1 MTAPRHSSRA
11 GSAAPSTPSRAGRS
25 KPSGG
30 TSPWSASTGRRC
42 STATCCASCTT
53 TSRATNGSWNG
64 STTEHLDERCRSR
77 ASPAGGRP
85 PEARLMRAPYVELHC
100 HSNFSFLDGGSH
112 PAELAARAAELEMP
126 ALAITDRGGVYGAV
140 KFLQACRKLG
150 VKPLIGTALEVD
162 GQETVVIARNLR
174 GYSNLC
180 RLLSLAHADQPK
192 GEARATLTRVAEHK
206 GDLFYLSA
214 TDDERRLRELQEAL
228 GNESVFSELHHHLRP
243 EDPWVLE
250 GRASMAK
257 RCGAAVVATNQV
269 HYHVP
274 ERRRLHDVLV
284 AIRHRTTLDGA
295 RPHLFPNAEHHLK
308 AGDEMRPLF
317 KGHAE
322 ALAAP
327 WDIAQECAVELDFR
341 KVRFPGY
348 PVPAGETPFS
358 FLYKLCFEGVRER
371 YRPITPEVARRL
383 QRELEVIEKT
393 GLAEFFLINWDL
405 MRFAREHGVPGQGR
419 GSAADSIV
427 AYVLGITRVDPIEH
441 NLLFERFLHEE
452 MTSTPD
458 IDIDFST
465 KHREQVIQYVYDKYG
480 WERTGMVCNV
490 VTFQPRMAIRQVGK
504 ALGFSAELLDRLAKG
519 VDRWPAPGE
528 MLTPP
533 GNPTEGVEDSMTGAM
548 PPPADMRPQSWQ
560 QFLELCR
567 EVIEFPRHLS
577 IHVGGMLVTGEPL
590 VDIVPVEP
598 ATMEGRRVVQFNKD
612 DVEDLGLI
620 KVDLLGLRTLSVVAE
635 TLDLIQ
641 DTTGTRPDLDR
652 LPLDDPKVFE
662 MCSEADTIGVFQIES
677 RAQMQTLPRTRP
689 QSFNDLVVEV
699 AIIRPGPIQGNAVHP
714 YIRRKQGREPVIY
727 AHPLLEPVLK
737 DTLGVIL
744 YQEQIIEIAMRVAGM
759 TPSQADGFRRAMT
772 RHLNRV
778 EMSSLEGDF
787 INGCLANSV
796 PREVADQLFAAVQG
810 FAVYGFCRSHAAA
823 FARTTYETAWLKL
836 NYPVEFGCGLLN
848 HQPMGFYHPSVLVE
862 DLKRHGVKVLPVDV
876 NRSYARCLPE
886 PLALS
891 PTKPQLAEGP
901 PSSTRPSLP
910 RRPTEISVSVASTQ
924 AVKAQAAMTH
934 AMRIGLNYV
943 RDLGEDGRNAI
954 VAERRRAGPYSSFDD
969 FLNRLRGGPIGP
981 RAVRNL
987 VMVGAFDALRQ
998 PRRKLLW
1005 GWQERWHGH
1014 GLRRGLGT
1022 QAELRLNGTAP
1033 DLPAVD
1039 EFDANQLE
1047 YRISDLSTGHHLI
1060 HFCRDRLRAM
1070 GALESNQLPSIP
1082 DRHRV
1087 RVAGLVITRQAPSTA
1102 KKIRFFTLED
1112 EFGQVNVTIKP
1123 DVYDRYRHIANRQP
1137 ILIIDGVMQRQD
1149 GVWSVLASHIEALRG
1164 VPRPQQRSHDYR

>member
-1 MTAPRHSSRA
+1 VS
-11 GSAAPSTPSRAGRS
+11 
-25 KPSGG
+25 
-30 TSPWSASTGRRC
+30 
-42 STATCCASCTT
+42 
-53 TSRATNGSWNG
+53 
-64 STTEHLDERCRSR
+64 
-77 ASPAGGRP
+77 
-85 PEARLMRAPYVELHC
+85 PYVELHC

-112 PAELAARAAELEMP
+112 PFELAAQAAQLEMP
-126 ALAITDRGGVYGAV
+126 ALAITDRGGVYGVV

-150 VKPLIGTALEVD
+150 VKPIIGTALEVE
-162 GQETVVIARNLR
+162 GEEVVMIARNLR

-180 RLLSLAHADQPK
+180 RLLSVAHVDQPK
-192 GEARATLTRVAEHK
+192 GEARASIAKVAEHR
-206 GDLFYLSA
+206 GDVFYLSA
-214 TDDERRLRELQEAL
+214 TDDDRRLRELQEAL
-228 GNESVFSELHHHLRP
+228 GKENVFSELHHHLGP
-243 EDPWVLE
+243 SDAWVLE
-250 GRASMAK
+250 GRAAMA
-257 RCGAAVVATNQV
+257 RQCGAQVVATNEV

-274 ERRRLHDVLV
+274 QRRRLHDVLV
-284 AIRHRTTLDGA
+284 AIRHRATLESA
-295 RPHLFPNAEHHLK
+295 RPHLFPNSEHHLK
-308 AGDEMRPLF
+308 GGEALRPLF

-322 ALAAP
+322 ALAKP
-327 WDIAQECAVELDFR
+327 WEIAQECDVDLDFR

-348 PVPAGETPFS
+348 PVPSGETPFS

-465 KHREQVIQYVYDKYG
+465 EHREQVIQYIYDKYG

-519 VDRWPAPGE
+519 VDRWF
-528 MLTPP
+528 
-533 GNPTEGVEDSMTGAM
+533 TEDVADSMLDAV
-548 PPPADMRPQSWQ
+548 PPPAMRPQSWQ

-577 IHVGGMLVTGEPL
+577 IHNGGMLVTGEPL
-590 VDIVPVEP
+590 VEIVPVEP
-598 ATMEGRRVVQFNKD
+598 ATMAGRRVVQFNKD

-620 KVDLLGLRTLSVVAE
+620 KMDMLGLRTLSVVAE
-635 TLDLIQ
+635 ALELIK
-641 DTTGTRPDLDR
+641 DATGVRPDLDQ
-652 LPLDDPKVFE
+652 LPLNDPAVFE
-662 MCSEADTIGVFQIES
+662 MCSAADTIGVFQIES

-714 YIRRKQGREPVIY
+714 YIRRKQGRELVTY
-727 AHPLLEPVLK
+727 AHPLLEPILK

-744 YQEQIIEIAMRVAGM
+744 YQEQIIEIAMYVAGM
-759 TPSQADGFRRAMT
+759 TPSGADGFRRAMT

-778 EMSSLEGDF
+778 EMSSLEEDF
-787 INGCLANSV
+787 INGCLANGV

-823 FARTTYETAWLKL
+823 FARTSYETSWLKL
-836 NYPVEFGCGLLN
+836 NHAVEFGCGLLN
-848 HQPMGFYHPSVLVE
+848 NQPMGFYHPSVLVE
-862 DLKRHGVKVLPVDV
+862 DLKRHGVTVLPVDV
-876 NRSYARCLPE
+876 NRSDVRCLPE
-886 PLALS
+886 PLPPIRPSSPPVPARAGSVQARYTREPAQQANEPKTYLS
-891 PTKPQLAEGP
+891 AGP
-901 PSSTRPSLP
+901 PSSTGPTLP
-910 RRPTEISVSVASTQ
+910 RRPTVSSVSMTSTQ
-924 AVKAQAAMTH
+924 PVKAMTH
-934 AMRIGLNYV
+934 ALRIGFNYV
-943 RDLGEDGRNAI
+943 RDLGEDGRKAI
-954 VAERRRAGPYSSFDD
+954 VGERERGGLYASFDD
-969 FLNRLRGGPIGP
+969 FLHRLRGAALGP

-987 VMVGAFDALRQ
+987 VMVGAFDALGQ
-998 PRRKLLW
+998 PRRELLW
-1005 GWQERWHGH
+1005 GWQERWHGR
-1014 GLRRGLGT
+1014 GLRRGIDT

-1033 DLPAVD
+1033 RLPAID
-1039 EFDANQLE
+1039 AFDANQLE

-1060 HFCRDRLRAM
+1060 HFCRERLRQL
-1070 GALESNQLPSIP
+1070 GALESNKLAAIAN
-1082 DRHRV
+1082 HGKV

-1123 DVYDRYRHIANRQP
+1123 DVYELYRQVANRQP
-1137 ILIIDGVMQRQD
+1137 ILVIDGVMQRND
-1149 GVWSVLASHIEALRG
+1149 GVYSVLASHIEALHG
-1164 VPRPQQRSHDYR
+1164 VPRPPQKSHDYR

>member
-1 MTAPRHSSRA
+1 MAIPNFCRLA
-11 GSAAPSTPSRAGRS
+11 
-25 KPSGG
+25 
-30 TSPWSASTGRRC
+30 TSC
-42 STATCCASCTT
+42 SCASVK
-53 TSRATNGSWNG
+53 
-64 STTEHLDERCRSR
+64 
-77 ASPAGGRP
+77 
-85 PEARLMRAPYVELHC
+85 PYVELHC

-140 KFLQACRKLG
+140 RFLQACRKLG
-150 VKPLIGTALEVD
+150 VKPIIGTALEVE
-162 GQETVVIARNLR
+162 GQEMVMIARNLR

-180 RLLSLAHADQPK
+180 RLLSFAHIDQPK
-192 GEARATLTRVAEHK
+192 GEARATIAKVAEHR

-214 TDDERRLRELQEAL
+214 TDDERQLRELQEAL
-228 GNESVFSELHHHLRP
+228 GKENVFSELHHHLRP
-243 EDPWVLE
+243 EDQWMLE
-250 GRASMAK
+250 GRVAMAK
-257 RCGAAVVATNQV
+257 RCGAAIVATNEV

-284 AIRHRTTLDGA
+284 AIRHRATLEAA
-295 RPHLFPNAEHHLK
+295 RQHLFPNSEHYLK
-308 AGDEMRPLF
+308 GGEAMRPLF
-317 KGHAE
+317 KGHTE
-322 ALAAP
+322 ALATP
-327 WDIAQECAVELDFR
+327 WDIAQECDVDLDFR

-348 PVPAGETPFS
+348 PVPGGETPFS
-358 FLYKLCFEGVRER
+358 FLYRLCFEGVRER

-405 MRFAREHGVPGQGR
+405 MSFAREHGVPGQGR

-465 KHREQVIQYVYDKYG
+465 EHREQVIQYVYDKYG

-519 VDRWPAPGE
+519 VDRWF
-528 MLTPP
+528 
-533 GNPTEGVEDSMTGAM
+533 TEDVADSMLDAV
-548 PPPADMRPQSWQ
+548 PPPEMRPKSWQ
-560 QFLELCR
+560 LFLELCR
-567 EVIEFPRHLS
+567 EIIEFPRHLS
-577 IHVGGMLVTGEPL
+577 IHNGGMLVTGEPL
-590 VDIVPVEP
+590 VEIAPVEP

-620 KVDLLGLRTLSVVAE
+620 KMDMLGLRTLSVVAE
-635 TLDLIQ
+635 ALELIK
-641 DTTGTRPDLDR
+641 DATGVRPDLDQ
-652 LPLDDPKVFE
+652 LALNDPDVFE
-662 MCSEADTIGVFQIES
+662 MCSAADTIGVFQIES

-714 YIRRKQGREPVIY
+714 YIRRKQGREPVTY
-727 AHPLLEPVLK
+727 AHPLLAPILK

-744 YQEQIIEIAMRVAGM
+744 YQEQIIEIAMYVAGM
-759 TPSQADGFRRAMT
+759 TPSGADGFRRAMT

-787 INGCLANSV
+787 ISGCLANDV

-823 FARTTYETAWLKL
+823 FARTAYETAWLKL
-836 NYPVEFGCGLLN
+836 NHPVEFGCGLLN
-848 HQPMGFYHPSVLVE
+848 NQPMGFYHPSVLVE
-862 DLKRHGVKVLPVDV
+862 DLKRHGVTVLPVDV
-876 NRSYARCLPE
+876 NRSDVRCLPE
-886 PLALS
+886 PL
-891 PTKPQLAEGP
+891 PTKGYLSEGP
-901 PSSTRPSLP
+901 PSSTRPALP
-910 RRPTEISVSVASTQ
+910 RRPTDPSVSMTSIQV
-924 AVKAQAAMTH
+924 VKTH
-934 AMRIGLNYV
+934 AMRIGFNYV
-943 RDLGEDGRNAI
+943 RDLGEDGRKAI
-954 VAERRRAGPYSSFDD
+954 VEERAHGPFKSFDN
-969 FLNRLRGGPIGP
+969 FLQRLRGAPVGP

-987 VMVGAFDALRQ
+987 VMVGAFDALGQ
-998 PRRKLLW
+998 PRRELLW

-1014 GLRRGLGT
+1014 GLRRGIEKQSELG
-1022 QAELRLNGTAP
+1022 LNGTAP
-1033 DLPAVD
+1033 DLPEIDA
-1039 EFDANQLE
+1039 FDANQLE

-1060 HFCRDRLRAM
+1060 HFCRDRLQKL
-1070 GALESNQLPSIP
+1070 GALESNKLAEIP
-1082 DRHRV
+1082 NNHKV

-1123 DVYDRYRHIANRQP
+1123 DVYERYRQVANRQP
-1137 ILIIDGVMQRQD
+1137 ILVIDGVMQRND
-1149 GVWSVLASHIEALRG
+1149 GVYSVLASHIEALQG
-1164 VPRPQQRSHDYR
+1164 MPRAHQRSHDYH

>member
-1 MTAPRHSSRA
+1 M
-11 GSAAPSTPSRAGRS
+11 
-25 KPSGG
+25 
-30 TSPWSASTGRRC
+30 
-42 STATCCASCTT
+42 
-53 TSRATNGSWNG
+53 N
-64 STTEHLDERCRSR
+64 
-77 ASPAGGRP
+77 
-85 PEARLMRAPYVELHC
+85 PYVELHC

-112 PAELAARAAELEMP
+112 PFELAARAAQLEMP

-150 VKPLIGTALEVD
+150 VKPIIGTALEVD
-162 GQETVVIARNLR
+162 REEVVMIARNLS

-180 RLLSLAHADQPK
+180 RLLSFAHADQPK
-192 GEARATLTRVAEHK
+192 GEARATLAKVAEHQ
-206 GDLFYLSA
+206 GNLFYLSA
-214 TDDERRLRELQEAL
+214 TDDEKRLRDMQEAL
-228 GNESVFSELHHHLRP
+228 GKENVFSELHHHRCP
-243 EDPWVLE
+243 EDQWVLE
-250 GRASMAK
+250 GRAAMAK
-257 RCGAAVVATNQV
+257 RCEAAVVATNEV

-284 AIRHRTTLDGA
+284 AIRHRATLESA
-295 RPHLFPNAEHHLK
+295 REHLFPNSEHHLK
-308 AGDEMRPLF
+308 GGEDMRPLF
-317 KGHAE
+317 KGHAQ
-322 ALAAP
+322 ALATP
-327 WDIAQECAVELDFR
+327 WEIAQQCDVDLDFR

-371 YRPITPEVARRL
+371 YRPITVEVTRRL

-465 KHREQVIQYVYDKYG
+465 EHREQVIQYIYDKYG
-480 WERTGMVCNV
+480 WERTAMVCNV

-519 VDRWPAPGE
+519 VDRWF
-528 MLTPP
+528 
-533 GNPTEGVEDSMTGAM
+533 TEDVADSMLDAV
-548 PPPADMRPQSWQ
+548 PPPEMRPQSWQ

-577 IHVGGMLVTGEPL
+577 IHNGGMLVTGEPL
-590 VDIVPVEP
+590 VEIVPVEP

-620 KVDLLGLRTLSVVAE
+620 KMDMLGLRTLSVVAE
-635 TLDLIQ
+635 CLDLIK
-641 DTTGTRPDLDR
+641 DATGVRPDLDQ
-652 LPLDDPKVFE
+652 LPLSDPKVFE
-662 MCSEADTIGVFQIES
+662 MCGEADTIGVFQIES

-689 QSFNDLVVEV
+689 QTFNDLVVEV

-714 YIRRKQGREPVIY
+714 YIRRKQGREVVTY
-727 AHPLLEPVLK
+727 AHPLLEPILK

-744 YQEQIIEIAMRVAGM
+744 YQEQIIEIAMHVAGM
-759 TPSQADGFRRAMT
+759 TPSGADGFRRAMT
-772 RHLNRV
+772 RHLNHV

-787 INGCLANSV
+787 ISGCLANGV

-823 FARTTYETAWLKL
+823 FARTSYETAWLKL
-836 NYPVEFGCGLLN
+836 NHAVEFGCGLLN
-848 HQPMGFYHPSVLVE
+848 NQPMGFYHPSVLVE
-862 DLKRHGVKVLPVDV
+862 DLKRHGVIVLPVDV
-876 NRSYARCLPE
+876 NRSDVRCLPE
-886 PLALS
+886 LLPRASAKARFTEDPPS
-891 PTKPQLAEGP
+891 PT
-901 PSSTRPSLP
+901 RPTLP
-910 RRPTEISVSVASTQ
+910 RRPTDTSVSMPSTQ
-924 AVKAQAAMTH
+924 PVKTMTH
-934 AMRIGLNYV
+934 AMRVGFNYV
-943 RDLGEDGRNAI
+943 RDLGEEGRKAI
-954 VAERRRAGPYSSFDD
+954 VDERAHRPYTSFDD
-969 FLNRLRGGPIGP
+969 FLHRLRGAPVGP

-987 VMVGAFDALRQ
+987 VMVGAFDALGQ
-998 PRRKLLW
+998 PRRELLW
-1005 GWQERWHGH
+1005 GWQERWHGQ
-1014 GLRRGLGT
+1014 GLRKGIE
-1022 QAELRLNGTAP
+1022 QQSELRLNGTAP
-1033 DLPAVD
+1033 ALPDIDA
-1039 EFDANQLE
+1039 FDANQLE

-1060 HFCRDRLRAM
+1060 HFCRDRLQQM
-1070 GALESNQLPSIP
+1070 GALESNQLAAVPNN
-1082 DRHRV
+1082 RHV

-1112 EFGQVNVTIKP
+1112 EYGQVNVTIKP
-1123 DVYDRYRHIANRQP
+1123 DVYERYRQVANRQP
-1137 ILIIDGVMQRQD
+1137 ILVIDGVMQRND
-1149 GVWSVLASHIEALRG
+1149 GVYSVLASHIEALG
-1164 VPRPQQRSHDYR
+1164 DVPRPPQKSHDYR

>member
-1 MTAPRHSSRA
+1 MP
-11 GSAAPSTPSRAGRS
+11 
-25 KPSGG
+25 
-30 TSPWSASTGRRC
+30 
-42 STATCCASCTT
+42 
-53 TSRATNGSWNG
+53 
-64 STTEHLDERCRSR
+64 
-77 ASPAGGRP
+77 
-85 PEARLMRAPYVELHC
+85 APYVELHS

-112 PAELAARAAELEMP
+112 PYELAMRAAELEMP

-140 KFLQACRKLG
+140 RHLQACRKLG
-150 VKPLIGTALEVD
+150 VKPIIGASLEVD
-162 GQETVVIARNLR
+162 GEELILIARNLR

-180 RLLSLAHADQPK
+180 RLLTLAHADQPK
-192 GEARATLTRVAEHK
+192 GDARTTLDTVAEHR
-206 GDLFYLSA
+206 GELFYLSP
-214 TDDERRLRELQEAL
+214 TDREQRMRELQGAL
-228 GNESVFSELHHHLRP
+228 GKENVFSELHHHRRP
-243 EDPWVLE
+243 EDEWVLE
-250 GRASMAK
+250 GRAAMAR
-257 RCGAAVVATNQV
+257 RCGAGVAATNEV
-269 HYHVP
+269 HYHVA

-284 AIRHRTTLDGA
+284 AIRHRATLDEA
-295 RPHLFPNAEHHLK
+295 RAHLFPNSEHHLK
-308 AGDEMRPLF
+308 GGADLRPHF
-317 KGHAE
+317 HGHAE
-322 ALAAP
+322 ALATP
-327 WDIAQECAVELDFR
+327 WEIAQECDVDLDFR

-358 FLYKLCFEGVRER
+358 FLYKLCFEGVRDR
-371 YRPITPEVARRL
+371 YRPITPAVAQRL

-465 KHREQVIQYVYDKYG
+465 EHREQVIQYIYEKYG
-480 WERTGMVCNV
+480 WERTGMVCNI

-519 VDRWPAPGE
+519 VDRWF
-528 MLTPP
+528 
-533 GNPTEGVEDSMTGAM
+533 TEDVEDSMTGAV
-548 PPPADMRPQSWQ
+548 PPPDMRPQSWQ

-577 IHVGGMLVTGEPL
+577 IHNGGMLVTGEPL
-590 VDIVPVEP
+590 VDIAPVEP

-620 KVDLLGLRTLSVVAE
+620 KMDMLGLRTLSVVAE
-635 TLDLIQ
+635 ALELIK
-641 DTTGTRPDLDR
+641 DTTGTRPDLDQ
-652 LPLDDPKVFE
+652 LPLNDPAVFE
-662 MCSEADTIGVFQIES
+662 MCGEADTIGVFQIES

-689 QSFNDLVVEV
+689 KTFNDLVVEV

-714 YIRRKQGREPVIY
+714 YIRRKQGREEVTY
-727 AHPLLEPVLK
+727 AHPLLEPILK

-744 YQEQIIEIAMRVAGM
+744 YQEQIIEIAMYVAGM
-759 TPSQADGFRRAMT
+759 KPGRADGFRRAMT

-778 EMSSLEGDF
+778 EMSSLEDEF
-787 INGCLANSV
+787 IGGCLANEV

-823 FARTTYETAWLKL
+823 FARTSYETAWMKL
-836 NYPVEFGCGLLN
+836 HHPVEFGCGLLN
-848 HQPMGFYHPSVLVE
+848 NQPMGFYHPSVLVE
-862 DLKRHGVKVLPVDV
+862 DLKRHGLKALPVDI
-876 NRSYARCLPE
+876 NLSDIRCLPE
-886 PLALS
+886 ALPEVAPGQFPATAGTRGIQRDMYPAS
-891 PTKPQLAEGP
+891 AGTRGGSGSASATPQLAGGP
-901 PSSTRPSLP
+901 PFGSRPLP
-910 RRPTEISVSVASTQ
+910 RLPTESSVLTESTLP
-924 AVKAQAAMTH
+924 VKARY

-943 RDLGEDGRNAI
+943 RDLGEEGRKAI
-954 VAERRRAGPYSSFDD
+954 VEDRDRGGPYLSFDD
-969 FLNRLRGGPIGP
+969 FINRMRGGPIGP

-987 VMVGAFDALRQ
+987 VMVGAFDALGQ
-998 PRRKLLW
+998 PRRELLW
-1005 GWQERWHGH
+1005 GWQERWHGK
-1014 GLRRGLGT
+1014 GLRRGIDK
-1022 QAELRLNGTAP
+1022 QSELRLNGTAP
-1033 DLPAVD
+1033 SLPDVD
-1039 EFDANQLE
+1039 DFDANQLE

-1060 HFCRDRLRAM
+1060 HFCRDRLAAM
-1070 GALESNQLPSIP
+1070 GALESNKLPAIANNKQ
-1082 DRHRV
+1082 V

-1123 DVYDRYRHIANRQP
+1123 DVYDRYRQVANRQP

-1149 GVWSVLASHIEALRG
+1149 GVHSVLASHIQALEG
-1164 VPRPQQRSHDYR
+1164 APRPAQRSHDYR